1 MKKGIFF
8 AIVALAALAGLFYGT
23 PYFAMNQI
31 RAATMTQDT
40 EALATHI
47 DRSRLRDS
55 LGSQLRTLFSQPEVP
70 AGMNPAIVDPLLDT
84 MLMPDGIV
92 ALMKLNARYET
103 PAGKLSDI
111 SGRQRNTLPAY
122 TLHYIAWDRV
132 VVQRAHSRSRIGE
145 LTLSREGLWHWKLT
159 SVALPKNL
167 ADA

>member
-55 LGSQLRTLFSQPEVP
+55 LGSQLRTLFSQAEVP
-70 AGMNPAIVDPLLDT
+70 AGINPAIVDPLLDT